1 MCPFY
6 HQFHVESLLI
16 PSLYIFHYIH
26 SRRKVKLSGKRNER
40 SNDEKTSLS
49 IPIQKLLIPTKFIQF
64 QFSLPFPDVY
74 ISFLLFGNIVVS
86 VQMSRFLYQNLII
99 LKLNY
104 NILNFCLR
112 LPSSLPVF
120 CSFLNSFRNFFID
133 IFEHFLIRLS
143 MSRLTIAIVDPSRL
157 TMKIFIFEIL
167 IASIGFINE
176 TRERK

>member
-1 MCPFY
+1 MCPSY

-74 ISFLLFGNIVVS
+74 ISFLLFGNILVS

-99 LKLNY
+99 QY
-104 NILNFCLR
+104 IEFCLR

-143 MSRLTIAIVDPSRL
+143 MSRLTIAIVDPSRP

-176 TRERK
+176 TRGRK

>member
-1 MCPFY
+1 MCPSY

-64 QFSLPFPDVY
+64 QFSLRFPDVY

-99 LKLNY
+99 QYIEFLSATSIIPPRFLFLLKFLQKLFYRHLWAFFNPIIDVTIDNRDCWSIASHDE
-104 NILNFCLR
+104 NIHL
-112 LPSSLPVF
+112 
-120 CSFLNSFRNFFID
+120 RNFNRID
-133 IFEHFLIRLS
+133 RFYKWNKGE
-143 MSRLTIAIVDPSRL
+143 
-157 TMKIFIFEIL
+157 KID
-167 IASIGFINE
+167 
-176 TRERK
+176 